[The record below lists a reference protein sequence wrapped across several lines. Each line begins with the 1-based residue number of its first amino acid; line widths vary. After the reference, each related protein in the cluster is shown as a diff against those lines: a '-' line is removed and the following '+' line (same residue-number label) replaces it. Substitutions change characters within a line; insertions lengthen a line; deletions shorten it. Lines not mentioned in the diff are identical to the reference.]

1 MLNIKDRLILLILF
15 VISFVSS
22 LALVLQTYEYRN
34 SFSNLD
40 KLKLQKEDL
49 SFKSGILIEEVQY
62 YKNHISL
69 RDVAINSLGMRL
81 PTVKERFVVIK
92 GDSS

>member
-15 VISFVSS
+15 AISFVSS

-69 RDVAINSLGMRL
+69 RDVAINGLGMRL
-81 PTVKERFVVIK
+81 PTIKERFVVIK